1 MLVSI
6 ITPSYNQGAFI
17 EGTIQSVLNQSYPHI
32 EYLIVDA
39 LSTDATAQVLDRY
52 EGHPGVSLIIR
63 EKDRGQADA
72 IAKGFRRARGEIVG
86 WINSDDLLAPDAVEK
101 SVALFQANERVGLTY
116 GDLVFFGADG
126 VPESIRKPHPFLTRE
141 YLLNTDYDV
150 SQPGSFYRASVV
162 KGAGGLNPGL
172 NYCMDL
178 DLWLGILKTHQA
190 GYLGSTA
197 ARYRLHDSTKT
208 ANGGLAFLREI
219 YRTLVHHGARFLP
232 VTKLRIFWYG
242 AKVVVKRIVYGGR
255 PCK

>member
-17 EGTIQSVLNQSYPHI
+17 EETIRSVLNQSYPHI

-39 LSTDATAQVLDRY
+39 LSSDGTAQVLERY
-52 EGHPGVSLIIR
+52 QGHPGVSLIIR

-72 IAKGFRRARGEIVG
+72 IAKGFRLARGEIVG
-86 WINSDDLLAPDAVEK
+86 WINSDDLLAPDVVEK
-101 SVALFQANERVGLTY
+101 SVALFRANPRIGLTY

-126 VPESIRKPHPFLTRE
+126 KGESLQKPHPFLTRE

-150 SQPGSFYRASVV
+150 SQPGSFYRKSAVME
-162 KGAGGLNPGL
+162 AGSLKPGL

-197 ARYRLHDSTKT
+197 ARFRLHDSAKT
-208 ANGGLAFLREI
+208 ANGGLAFLKEI
-219 YRTLVHHGARFLP
+219 YRTLVLHGARKLP
-232 VTKLRIFWYG
+232 VTKLRIFWYAG
-242 AKVVVKRIVYGGR
+242 LVVVKRVIYGEKR
-255 PCK
+255 